1 LVYAWQLYIIGRRRK
16 IMDEKQNPLEQ
27 AMDMAMKAQNAQ
39 FNAAKLVITWT
50 EYGHTFSVESLNPV
64 SAFELMAKVKT
75 VAKKEFGSNMPPINT
90 EFGKSPIS
98 SPIKKCG
105 HLKGEEC
112 KCKKKG

>member
-1 LVYAWQLYIIGRRRK
+1 
-16 IMDEKQNPLEQ
+16 MDEKQNPLEQ

-50 EYGHTFSVESLNPV
+50 EYGHTFSVESLNPI

-75 VAKKEFGSNMPPINT
+75 VAKKEFGSNMPINA
-90 EFGKSPIS
+90 EFGKSPI
-98 SPIKKCG
+98 IKKCG

-112 KCKKKG
+112 KCKKVQDR